1 MKLKNSKVRRK
12 IMTKTNVLASVLYRS
27 AVSLKNQNF
36 KKLKLKRYRDELI
49 NSLSALQFL
58 THCVGMK
65 SISFSQAQMIVSVL
79 NTYNYDTD
87 ALLKSLE
94 EASDE
99 SDFSADYEELL
110 FKMHWILS
118 SCINSATQKRK
129 GYINS
134 INLYIKAFHNFPR
147 AFLSLTDKSKISAL
161 EAIEYSKSYLN
172 FN

>member
-1 MKLKNSKVRRK
+1 
-12 IMTKTNVLASVLYRS
+12 MTKSNILSSLLYRS
-27 AVSLKNQNF
+27 AVSLKNQDY
-36 KKLKLKRYRDELI
+36 KKLKNKRYRGELI
-49 NSLSALQFL
+49 NTLSAMQFL

-65 SISFSQAQMIVSVL
+65 SISLPQAEIIVSVL
-79 NTYNYDTD
+79 KNTYNYDTD
-87 ALLKSLE
+87 TLLESLK
-94 EASDE
+94 EASDNSE
-99 SDFSADYEELL
+99 FSADYEDLL

-147 AFLSLTDKSKISAL
+147 AFLSLTDKSKISAQ
-161 EAIEYSKSYLN
+161 EAIEYSKSYMD